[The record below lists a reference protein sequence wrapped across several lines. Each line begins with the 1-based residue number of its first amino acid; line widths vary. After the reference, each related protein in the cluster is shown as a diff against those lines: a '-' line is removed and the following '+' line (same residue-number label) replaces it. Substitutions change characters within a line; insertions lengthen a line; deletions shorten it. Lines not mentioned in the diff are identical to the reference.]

1 MQIMLLKKVI
11 FKKCAQFTKCISE
24 TKNAQVDDAKD
35 IDVVM
40 SMYIN
45 RNLEVYCNTVKI
57 YQL

>member
-1 MQIMLLKKVI
+1 M
-11 FKKCAQFTKCISE
+11 SE